1 MHAAAMKSYFKGSE
15 LARMSDGS
23 YRIVRPLGLVKG
35 GKGLRHHETLLTLS
49 VKGLASKFIQVLR
62 HLAELLQN
70 RGVGKT
76 SQAWIAGAHER

>member
-1 MHAAAMKSYFKGSE
+1 MHAAQMKSYFKGSK
-15 LARMSDGS
+15 LAQMSDGS

-49 VKGLASKFIQVLR
+49 VKGFASKFIQVLR
-62 HLAELLQN
+62 HLAELFQN

-76 SQAWIAGAHER
+76 PHAGIAGAHER